1 MTKILNQ
8 KKNKIS
14 KYMKKN
20 INNRINKT
28 IYKNQQIQIKKQ
40 EYSMR

>member
-14 KYMKKN
+14 KYMKKK
-20 INNRINKT
+20 INKRINKT